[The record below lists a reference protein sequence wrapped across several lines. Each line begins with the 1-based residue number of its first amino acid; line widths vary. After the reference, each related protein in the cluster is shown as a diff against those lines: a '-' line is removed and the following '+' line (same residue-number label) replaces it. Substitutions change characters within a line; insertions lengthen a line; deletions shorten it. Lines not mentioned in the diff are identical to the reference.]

1 MTAKKRG
8 LGKGLDALLG
18 VGSDVN
24 LASSSESSALKMLAI
39 DLVKRGQHQPRQD
52 FNQDALNTLAD
63 SIQPQ
68 GVVQPLLVR
77 PVAD

>member
-18 VGSDVN
+18 ASSDVN

-39 DLVKRGQHQPRQD
+39 DLVKRSQHQPRQD
-52 FNQDALNTLAD
+52 FNQDALNL
-63 SIQPQ
+63 SLIHI
-68 GVVQPLLVR
+68 
-77 PVAD
+77 

>member
-18 VGSDVN
+18 TSSDVN

-39 DLVKRGQHQPRQD
+39 DLVREVNT
-52 FNQDALNTLAD
+52 NQDKILIKML
-63 SIQPQ
+63 
-68 GVVQPLLVR
+68 
-77 PVAD
+77 